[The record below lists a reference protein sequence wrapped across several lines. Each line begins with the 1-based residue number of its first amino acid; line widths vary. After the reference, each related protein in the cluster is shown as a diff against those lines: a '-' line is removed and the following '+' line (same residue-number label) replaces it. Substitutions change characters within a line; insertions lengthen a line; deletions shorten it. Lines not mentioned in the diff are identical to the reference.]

1 MPHLLL
7 DIHTHS
13 KEEPIQEGE
22 RRLISFALGRD
33 SFVLNDKRRYS
44 VGYHPWYLPHDD
56 LESSLDKLIEYASQ
70 PPVVAIGE
78 CGLDKLCETTKKLQ
92 LYFFEQQ
99 LILATELQKP
109 LILHVVKSW
118 EEVLKSIKKC
128 KVSSP
133 LIVHGFRGKPQL
145 AQQLIDK
152 GFYLSFGESFHP
164 DSMLLTFESERLFLE
179 TDTSSLS
186 IQEIYN
192 NASKVLQVSEEHLQ
206 ESLARTAS
214 QVGLIL

>member
-1 MPHLLL
+1 MW
-7 DIHTHS
+7 TRQVVRNS
-13 KEEPIQEGE
+13 QE
-22 RRLISFALGRD
+22 
-33 SFVLNDKRRYS
+33 
-44 VGYHPWYLPHDD
+44 
-56 LESSLDKLIEYASQ
+56 
-70 PPVVAIGE
+70 
-78 CGLDKLCETTKKLQ
+78 LQ

-99 LILATELQKP
+99 LILATKLQKP

-164 DSMLLTFESERLFLE
+164 DSMLLTFESERLFGNRYLL
-179 TDTSSLS
+179 TQHPRDLQQRKQS
-186 IQEIYN
+186 
-192 NASKVLQVSEEHLQ
+192 ASYKWRALA

-214 QVGLIL
+214 QVGLILWLESFLLPHHTFQIAHK